1 MIKTFN
7 LKNIKSL
14 LIAQALTLIPAGLSA
29 LITMNS
35 MGRYN
40 ELTKPFFAPPSN
52 IFGIVWAILY
62 PLIGIGLFLIIKD
75 GLDMPGVKDAL
86 KKYLYLIGLLFIWP
100 ILYFNFQLDVISL
113 IVIIAAFILSIIV
126 GKEFFEQNK
135 IAGIL
140 LWLLSAWLGFAT
152 ILSIAI
158 LLLN

>member
-7 LKNIKSL
+7 LKTLKSL
-14 LIAQALTLIPAGLSA
+14 IIALSVTLIPAGLSA

-52 IFGIVWAILY
+52 VFGIVWAVLY
-62 PLIGIGLFLIIKD
+62 PLIGIGLFLIIKG
-75 GLDMPGVKDAL
+75 GLDMPGARDAV

-100 ILYFNFQLDVISL
+100 ILYFNFELDVISL
-113 IVIIAAFILSIIV
+113 VVIIAAFILSIIV
-126 GKEFFEQNK
+126 GKEFYEQNK
-135 IAGIL
+135 IAGII

-152 ILSIAI
+152 VLSISI
-158 LLLN
+158 LILN

>member
-7 LKNIKSL
+7 LKNLKSL
-14 LIAQALTLIPAGLSA
+14 IISLLVTLIPAGLSA

-52 IFGIVWAILY
+52 LFGIIWAILY

-75 GLDMPGVKDAL
+75 GLDMPGVMNAV
-86 KKYLYLIGLLFIWP
+86 KKYLYLIALLFIWP
-100 ILYFNFQLDVISL
+100 ILYFNFELDVISL

-126 GKEFFEQNK
+126 GKEFYEQNK
-135 IAGIL
+135 IAGII

-152 ILSIAI
+152 VLSISI
-158 LLLN
+158 LILN